1 MLLQS
6 STLASVDLNMLTSQ
20 GISLIIYS
28 PNMMND
34 YSFRQYCSSFEKQVD
49 RIILISALNNLVHV
63 YGEIYHPNWITLY
76 DNNRKWVSQYSHVAN
91 IDRLVDE
98 LRCKELWI
106 NGQIIYQCFQPLT
119 NQWYHFKK
127 WLKYHP
133 DSRSWISSICRS
145 KEDEKWLA
153 EQISIESTS
162 LFYSGV
168 RQKFFGHPYRHIT
181 NALQWYKL
189 IPISELKKFA
199 VN

>member
-6 STLASVDLNMLTSQ
+6 SFSTSVDLNTLTSQ
-20 GISLIIYS
+20 GISLILYS
-28 PNMMND
+28 PHYMND
-34 YSFRQYCSSFEKQVD
+34 YQFRQYCARFETQVD
-49 RIILISALNNLVHV
+49 RIILISALNNLVHL

-76 DNNRKWVSQYSHVAN
+76 DNNYEWISQYSHVAK

-106 NGQIIYQCFQPLT
+106 NGQITDQCFQPLN

-127 WLKYHP
+127 WLKHHP
-133 DSRSWISSICRS
+133 ESRSWISSVCRS

-153 EQISIESTS
+153 EQINIENDY

-168 RQKFFGHPYRHIT
+168 RQKFFGHPHRHIT
-181 NALQWYKL
+181 NALQWYNL

-199 VN
+199 T